1 MAKKYRRAGKRTKAR
16 LTEQVEQ
23 VEQTPSSK
31 PSGKS
36 TDSFDPEIGT
46 YIEAF
51 LQGLPEAVQLET
63 FSIATPDEA
72 KKALS
77 IIDETMQRL
86 NQQLANARA
95 LQRLVISTSSTDS

>member
-1 MAKKYRRAGKRTKAR
+1 MAKKYRRAEKRTKER
-16 LTEQVEQ
+16 LNEQVEQ
-23 VEQTPSSK
+23 SQSHEPVSK
-31 PSGKS
+31 G

-46 YIEAF
+46 YIDAF

-63 FSIATPDEA
+63 FSLATPDEA

-95 LQRLVISTSSTDS
+95 LQRLVLNSSSTDS